1 MQVGLYYG
9 ILLIMNEQQPFSSPS
24 PIIPKSVESEVTRG
38 EMKRSRAVQAIR
50 RGKTK
55 KLLWVLVAI
64 VIVAGFVIG
73 GIKYSRS
80 RAVMVPGE
88 VYADDGQEHVSLTR
102 QFTYSSNPPSS
113 GPHYGSPASWGIYDY
128 EVNDKFFIHNLEHGG
143 VWIAYRPD
151 IPAEVVAELGAIVDE
166 YGGSKFVMAPRS
178 GNDTDIAIAAWNRV
192 YKFDLSGSA
201 LTESEKEQIHTF
213 YRARKNKGP
222 EFVPDTMPGVDPKSV
237 K

>member
-1 MQVGLYYG
+1 
-9 ILLIMNEQQPFSSPS
+9 MNEQQPFSSPQS
-24 PIIPKSVESEVTRG
+24 AAPKPAESDSTRG
-38 EMKRSRAVQAIR
+38 EIKRNRAAQATR
-50 RGKTK
+50 RGNTK
-55 KLLWVLVAI
+55 KFLWVLVAI
-64 VIVAGFVIG
+64 VAIAGIIIG

-80 RAVMVPGE
+80 RAVTVPGE
-88 VYADDGQEHVSLTR
+88 VYGNDGQEHVSLTR

-113 GPHYGSPASWGIYDY
+113 GPHYGSPANWGIYDY

-151 IPAEVVAELGAIVDE
+151 IPAEVVAELRAIVDE

-192 YKFDLSGSA
+192 YKFDLSEST
-201 LTESEKEQIHTF
+201 LTDSEKEQIHAF
-213 YRARKNKGP
+213 YHARKNKGP